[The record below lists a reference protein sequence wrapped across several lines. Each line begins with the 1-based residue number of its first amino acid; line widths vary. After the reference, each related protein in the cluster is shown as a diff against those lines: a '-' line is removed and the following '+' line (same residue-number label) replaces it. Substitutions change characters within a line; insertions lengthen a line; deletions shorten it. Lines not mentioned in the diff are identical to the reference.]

1 MTVLRAFVGHSFT
14 EDDQPVVGTFLK
26 YLDQLSRSS
35 LSFSWQHAEPAEPKL
50 LADKVLALMADKNV
64 FVAICTKKERV
75 ISASRLKVGGLFSR
89 FLKGRPDDFEWKTSD
104 WMIQEI
110 GLARGKN
117 LYLILLIENGLRAPG
132 GLQGDVGYIQF
143 DREPP
148 ERSYPPP
155 APPHPRKPCSAVLRL
170 ALVPPRRQV
179 HRARSPVV
187 ENPEVADQP
196 FARLQAAASAELQA
210 RRRIPAT

>member
-132 GLQGDVGYIQF
+132 GLQGDVEYIQF
-143 DREPP
+143 DREAP

-155 APPHPRKPCSAVLRL
+155 GPTAPPQGLLSGT
-170 ALVPPRRQV
+170 PPR
-179 HRARSPVV
+179 ARTPPTPGTPRSQSGSRESQSRRP
-187 ENPEVADQP
+187 AI
-196 FARLQAAASAELQA
+196 RAAASGGET
-210 RRRIPAT
+210 PAL

>member
-132 GLQGDVGYIQF
+132 GLQGDVQDIQF
-143 DREPP
+143 EREAA
-148 ERSYPPP
+148 ERPYPPP
-155 APPHPRKPCSAVLRL
+155 P
-170 ALVPPRRQV
+170 PPRP
-179 HRARSPVV
+179 HRTPARP
-187 ENPEVADQP
+187 DQRYSASRSYRP
-196 FARLQAAASAELQA
+196 DARYTALAV
-210 RRRIPAT
+210 R

>member
-1 MTVLRAFVGHSFT
+1 MTVLRAFVGNSFT

-110 GLARGKN
+110 GLAVGNN
-117 LYLILLIENGLRAPG
+117 LYLMLVFEDEGYSTG
-132 GLQGDVGYIQF
+132 GRGVDVEYIQF
-143 DREPP
+143 D
-148 ERSYPPP
+148 
-155 APPHPRKPCSAVLRL
+155 
-170 ALVPPRRQV
+170 
-179 HRARSPVV
+179 
-187 ENPEVADQP
+187 
-196 FARLQAAASAELQA
+196 
-210 RRRIPAT
+210 